1 MTTPP
6 HPRANPVLDRYTF
19 RRAMSPLAPP
29 ASWPARLHRIA
40 LRDARGRDRVGV
52 LLQRVRISHK
62 EDVPLD
68 TEGVTLRPKGAVPI
82 QPTAR

>member
-6 HPRANPVLDRYTF
+6 HPRANPVLGSALDLRRSEIRTYDRN
-19 RRAMSPLAPP
+19 R
-29 ASWPARLHRIA
+29 HRDVEAVIA
-40 LRDARGRDRVGV
+40 VGV
-52 LLQRVRISHK
+52 LLQRVRIRSHK

-68 TEGVTLRPKGAVPI
+68 TAGFTLRPKGAVPM

>member
-1 MTTPP
+1 MLE
-6 HPRANPVLDRYTF
+6 AV
-19 RRAMSPLAPP
+19 M
-29 ASWPARLHRIA
+29 A
-40 LRDARGRDRVGV
+40 LGV
-52 LLQRVRISHK
+52 LLQRVQIRRQK